1 MASEDTRSL
10 RRRTKIVATLGPA
23 TDDAAVLEELIFAGA
38 DVLRINFS
46 HGNADEQATR
56 VKTVR
61 AVATK
66 VGRDVAIMGDL
77 QGPKIRIESFIS
89 SPVTLKEDQDFTL
102 DTAMDPSQGTEE
114 CVGVAYPN
122 LLNDVTAG
130 DVLLLDDGRIV
141 LSVEELSGTQIRC
154 RVRDG
159 GRLADHKG
167 LNKRGG
173 GLLAPALTDKD
184 RDDIRVAAK
193 LGFDFLSVSFA
204 RDASDVEEAR

>member
-1 MASEDTRSL
+1 
-10 RRRTKIVATLGPA
+10 
-23 TDDAAVLEELIFAGA
+23 
-38 DVLRINFS
+38 
-46 HGNADEQATR
+46 
-56 VKTVR
+56 
-61 AVATK
+61 
-66 VGRDVAIMGDL
+66 
-77 QGPKIRIESFIS
+77 
-89 SPVTLKEDQDFTL
+89 
-102 DTAMDPSQGTEE
+102 MDPSQGTEE

-159 GRLADHKG
+159 GKLADHKG

-204 RDASDVEEAR
+204 RDAADVEEARELLRAAGGQGHIVAKIERAEAVQNISEIIDADRKSGV